1 MLTLMNG
8 FGSSGL
14 PSGRSQRLTHVTPSS
29 SLLPLFLSLLL
40 PLPSSASFF
49 LKGITHITH
58 NSNRAGGGNIRNA
71 GNANMN
77 VRGAHVA
84 WQTTRAAPLEG
95 QKADVKIIRQV
106 RLQNKVLW

>member
-1 MLTLMNG
+1 MGLVVVVCLRIARRGSHTLPL
-8 FGSSGL
+8 L
-14 PSGRSQRLTHVTPSS
+14 P